1 MTSPLATTTT
11 KSVGDFYALVDGF
24 RMGGVARSRAVVK
37 PTDEGAREKDD
48 GDVDVDDVV
57 DDDGADDES
66 ATIDPMTQWE
76 RLKEW
81 RTTSTSTSRASVDDF
96 HEFLVSL
103 RDKPEPRYQALVAAL
118 LSVQCLDKVAL
129 RAFQRLRESVPGG
142 EVTLEAVRGMEHE
155 DLERCLKT
163 LNFHS
168 TKARYVRE
176 CSDALH
182 YKFRGEVP
190 RAVGALKT
198 LPGVGDKLAHLIASV
213 AYSDTQG
220 GDFAGVVV
228 DTHVKRVAKRLGWT
242 TTSADPERVRM
253 DIQSLFR
260 NGEDWEEV
268 TLSLIALGQNVCKS
282 QLPACDACPLRDACL
297 SSTRGATID
306 VEDAGT

>member
-1 MTSPLATTTT
+1 MTSPLTTTT
-11 KSVGDFYALVDGF
+11 ATTVKKDVGDFYALVDGF
-24 RMGGVARSRAVVK
+24 RMGGARSPMAMRTTTTTTV
-37 PTDEGAREKDD
+37 DESAREKD
-48 GDVDVDDVV
+48 GDDDVDD
-57 DDDGADDES
+57 ADET
-66 ATIDPMTQWE
+66 TIDPMTQWE
-76 RLKEW
+76 RLREW
-81 RTTSTSTSRASVDDF
+81 RTTSTSRASVDDF

-129 RAFQRLRESVPGG
+129 RAYERLRESVPGG

-213 AYSDTQG
+213 AYSDTPQG

-242 TTSADPERVRM
+242 TTSADPEKVRM
-253 DIQSLFR
+253 DVQSLFR

-282 QLPACDACPLRDACL
+282 QLPACDACPLRDACP

-306 VEDAGT
+306 VEDAGNL

>member
-1 MTSPLATTTT
+1 MTSRLAAAGAETTTR
-11 KSVGDFYALVDGF
+11 SVGDFYALVDGF
-24 RMGGVARSRAVVK
+24 RMGGARSPVVVE
-37 PTDEGAREKDD
+37 TTTSDGSREKDYD
-48 GDVDVDDVV
+48 DDDDVDD
-57 DDDGADDES
+57 E

-76 RLKEW
+76 RLREW

-129 RAFQRLRESVPGG
+129 RAYERLRESVPGG

-155 DLERCLKT
+155 ELERCLKT

-168 TKARYVRE
+168 TKARYVRD

-220 GDFAGVVV
+220 GDFSGVVV

-242 TTSADPERVRM
+242 TTSADPEKVRM
-253 DIQSLFR
+253 DVQSLFR

-282 QLPACDACPLRDACL
+282 QLPACDACPLRDACP

-306 VEDAGT
+306 VEDAGNVYR